1 MARVGLPT
9 KSAKL
14 KAARLA
20 TASFARSRSTAA
32 PTALV
37 AVALGALAFRLASVL
52 VAAFAA
58 SLYPHAPRV
67 ERGSTFGLYPI
78 LVRLVDRAVGQWLA
92 APVTAPVVVSWIA
105 FACAMAMLLRV
116 ARLDL
121 DGDHADGAVLLAAV
135 FPFASVFGSDSA
147 EALFLVFAL
156 GAFYGFRTGHWLVG
170 GLCGA
175 LATATMPA
183 GILIVPALAS
193 IGLRDSAARRVSML
207 TGLALAVAGVAA
219 YLSYLYYRGGPVGGW
234 TASMNDWGVR
244 LEQAPWTPFVALF
257 TGHQPPLD
265 AFNVV
270 VTLIAL
276 ATVPLVW
283 WRLNGGYAI
292 YMIAILLLP
301 LMSASYDAL
310 GRACALLFPMF
321 ILAASIRWR
330 VAVVLLAVTSAMFYV
345 LCNFAGRPF

>member
-20 TASFARSRSTAA
+20 TASLSRSRSTSS

-37 AVALGALAFRLASVL
+37 AVALGAFAFRVVSAL
-52 VAAFAA
+52 VEAFAA
-58 SLYPHAPRV
+58 RLYAHAPRV
-67 ERGSTFGLYPI
+67 ESEPTFGIYRI
-78 LVRLVDRAVGQWLA
+78 LVRLVDRWVGHWLA

-105 FACAMAMLLRV
+105 FSGAMAMLLRV
-116 ARLDL
+116 AQLDI
-121 DGDHADGAVLLAAV
+121 DGERADGAVLLAAV
-135 FPFASVFGSDSA
+135 FPFASVFGGHSA
-147 EALFLVFAL
+147 EALFLVCAL
-156 GAFYGFRTGHWLVG
+156 GAFYGFRTGHWIAG

-175 LATATMPA
+175 FATATLPA
-183 GILIVPALAS
+183 GILIVPALAW
-193 IGLRDSAARRVSML
+193 IGLRDSAARRISML
-207 TGLALAVAGVAA
+207 TGLALAVAGIAA

-234 TASMNDWGVR
+234 TASMSGWGFR
-244 LEQAPWTPFVALF
+244 LEQAPWTPLAALF
-257 TGHQPPLD
+257 TSHQPPLD
-265 AFNVV
+265 AFNGV
-270 VTLIAL
+270 VTMIAL

-292 YMIAILLLP
+292 YMLAILLLP
-301 LMSASYDAL
+301 LMSASPDAL

-330 VAVVLLAVTSAMFYV
+330 VAVVLLAVTSAMLYV
-345 LCNFAGRPF
+345 LANS